1 MAELKHFK
9 RTALEDGEAP
19 PSHDDPPPTYYNA
32 AFVDDS
38 APDVNGIQPQPAD
51 TRSIQ
56 MPPSPHINNTM
67 DLRLRP
73 QGGKGHI
80 QERGGGEERERGEEE
95 VKGEEDGEEDEEKDG
110 VDNKCSQVVGKVQGA
125 VYGFFSDNA
134 DLLWKL
140 FYLLLLLLYIAY
152 FIGALIYKFGDE
164 GSIRL
169 LVVTCAVALYLIFR
183 LFEFLHRRGS
193 FPCLNSCSN
202 SGCWEAFLKIA
213 QKMRLYIIVTVG
225 VVLFAIIY
233 VIVEIGRH
241 KPRNMIS
248 LGGMATFILIFYIFS
263 SNPAKVKWRP
273 VIWGILLQ
281 FIFAIIIL
289 RTTWGYEAFAYLG
302 DRVTEFLAY
311 TDAGSKFVFG
321 ALYAN
326 HLFAFKVLPVV
337 IFFSTCVTMLY
348 YVGFMQFIVRNVGRF
363 LAFCLGTSP
372 AESLNAAGNIFLG
385 QSESPLMIRPF
396 IQDMTLSELHAVLTG
411 GFATI
416 AGSVMAAYIIYGVP
430 PNHLLSASVMSAPA
444 ALAMSKLFYPETQKV
459 KHTNED
465 VYNMEKGTERNVI
478 EAASNG
484 ATQAIKLVA
493 NIAVNLIAFV
503 ALLDFV
509 NATLVWLGER
519 VGMYDPKLTFQLIC
533 SYVFYPLSFLMG
545 VDKEDVL
552 KLGELI
558 GTKTF
563 LNEFYAYTELA
574 VYIKNRKIFDEYLA
588 NHTLGLNSGSW
599 EYIGQNIYL
608 NDIGE
613 SLLKG
618 LMSERSVV
626 ISTYAL
632 CGFSNLTS
640 MGLMLGALG
649 GMAPSRRSD
658 ISGLVFRAMIA
669 GNVACFMTACIA
681 GLLST

>member
-1 MAELKHFK
+1 MAELKTYT
-9 RTALEDGEAP
+9 RYPEDFH
-19 PSHDDPPPTYYNA
+19 HDDPPPTYDNA
-32 AFVDDS
+32 AFTGDS
-38 APDVNGIQPQPAD
+38 TQDVNGIQHPQPTD
-51 TRSIQ
+51 TRSIP
-56 MPPSPHINNTM
+56 MPPSENCTPAPDHASAAEKGNV
-67 DLRLRP
+67 
-73 QGGKGHI
+73 QG
-80 QERGGGEERERGEEE
+80 EEGGEEGEEE
-95 VKGEEDGEEDEEKDG
+95 EEEDSGTS
-110 VDNKCSQVVGKVQGA
+110 NKCSEVVGIVQDA
-125 VYGFFSDNA
+125 IYGFFTTNE

-140 FYLLLLLLYIAY
+140 LYLLLLLLYLAY
-152 FIGALIYKFGDE
+152 FIGAMVYKFGDE

-169 LVVTCAVALYLIFR
+169 LVVTCVVALYLVFR
-183 LFEFLHRRGS
+183 LFEFLYRRGNL
-193 FPCLNSCSN
+193 PCLNCSN
-202 SGCWEAFLKIA
+202 SSGSSSVGCWSKFLKVA
-213 QKMRLYIIVTVG
+213 RKLRLYIVLTVG
-225 VVLFAIIY
+225 VILFAIIY
-233 VIVEIGRH
+233 VVVEIGRH

-248 LGGMATFILIFYIFS
+248 LGGMAAFILLFYIFS

-281 FIFAIIIL
+281 FIFALIIL
-289 RTTWGYEAFAYLG
+289 RTTWGFQAFDYLG
-302 DRVTEFLAY
+302 KRVTEFLAY

-321 ALYAN
+321 DLYEN
-326 HLFAFKVLPVV
+326 HFFAFKVLPVV
-337 IFFSTCVTMLY
+337 VFFSTFVTMMY
-348 YVGFMQFIVRNVGRF
+348 YVGFMQFVIRNVGRF

-416 AGSVMAAYIIYGVP
+416 AGSVMAAYILYGVP

-459 KHTNED
+459 KHTKEE
-465 VYNMEKGTERNVI
+465 VYNLKKGTERNII

-484 ATQAIKLVA
+484 ATQSVKLVA

-509 NATLVWLGER
+509 NSTLIWFGER
-519 VGMYDPKLTFQLIC
+519 VGMHDPKLTFQLIC

-545 VDKEDVL
+545 VDGSDVF

-574 VYIKNRKIFDEYLA
+574 VYIKNRKNFEDYQM
-588 NHTLGLNSGSW
+588 NYTLGLPTHPTGYW
-599 EYIGQNIYL
+599 EYLGDDIYL
-608 NDIGE
+608 KDIKMTLIG
-613 SLLKG
+613 G

-626 ISTYAL
+626 IATYAL